1 MRNRNFNRR
10 PQRPKPKVWP
20 KDGARQVT
28 VRYDDVD
35 TALKIFKKKVKKS
48 DILFDLKKR
57 EFFETRR
64 EKERASK
71 LKAIRRVKKKRIKD
85 LELEHQMKFRYR

>member
-1 MRNRNFNRR
+1 MRKKWNTRR
-10 PQRPKPKVWP
+10 PQKPKQKQWK
-20 KDGARQVT
+20 KDGGREVT

-35 TALKIFKKKVKKS
+35 TALKIFKKKIKKS
-48 DILFDLKKR
+48 GLLVDLKKK

-71 LKAIRRVKKKRIKD
+71 AKAIRRVERRRLKQ
-85 LELEHQMKFRYR
+85 LEMEQKVKFRYR

>member
-28 VRYDDVD
+28 VRNDDFD
-35 TALKIFKKKVKKS
+35 TAMKIWKKKIKKS
-48 DILFDLKKR
+48 DILFDLKKK
-57 EFFETRR
+57 EFYETRR
-64 EKERASK
+64 ERERATK
-71 LKAIRRVKKKRIKD
+71 LKAIRRVKKKQMKD

>member
-1 MRNRNFNRR
+1 MRKTFHNRR

-28 VRYDDVD
+28 VRNDDFD
-35 TALKIFKKKVKKS
+35 TAMKIWKKKVKKS
-48 DILFDLKKR
+48 DILFDLKKK
-57 EFFETRR
+57 EFYETRR
-64 EKERASK
+64 ERERATK
-71 LKAIRRVKKKRIKD
+71 LKAIRRVKKKQMKD

>member
-1 MRNRNFNRR
+1 MRKSNFNRR

-28 VRYDDVD
+28 VRYDDVE
-35 TALKIFKKKVKKS
+35 TALKIFKRKVKKS

-64 EKERASK
+64 ERERKSK

-85 LELEHQMKFRYR
+85 LELEHKMKFRYR